1 MALQKVALTLTILEK
16 TMINKKFVKQ
26 FINEQDNFSKID
38 LTLAISEHRSRGILA
53 QNSWYKDL
61 YVNPNVDIV
70 NSHPQVHQ
78 QVRQELYD
86 FLELLLNYNTKSIL
100 QVGLGHWGS
109 THFVLSLLLEK
120 ITTIE
125 YDSEFIERYS
135 AEIDNDFETLIQ
147 GDSTIVHE
155 EITELYDAV
164 FIDGNHSYEYV
175 KQDLENYWSKV
186 KPGGIIALHDA
197 NFEGERYGTPR
208 VLRESGLDWNFISHS
223 KEVGIAYIIK
233 GEE

>member
-1 MALQKVALTLTILEK
+1 
-16 TMINKKFVKQ
+16 MINKKFIKN
-26 FINEQDNFSKID
+26 FISDQDAFSKID
-38 LTLAISEHRSRGILA
+38 LVLAISEHRSRGILGS
-53 QNSWYKDL
+53 NSWYKEL
-61 YVNPNVDIV
+61 YVDPNVDIV

-86 FLELLLNYNTKSIL
+86 FLELLLEKDTKKML

-109 THFVLSLLLEK
+109 THFVLSLLLDQV
-120 ITTIE
+120 TTVE

-135 AEIDNDFETLIQ
+135 KEMDSDFETLIQ

-155 EITELYDAV
+155 QITDLYDAV

-175 KQDLENYWSKV
+175 KKDLENYWHKV
-186 KPGGIIALHDA
+186 KDGGIIALHDA

-208 VLRESGLDWNFISHS
+208 VLRESGYNWKFISHS
-223 KEVGIAYIIK
+223 AEVGIAYLIK

>member
-1 MALQKVALTLTILEK
+1 
-16 TMINKKFVKQ
+16 MINKKFVKQ

-61 YVNPNVDIV
+61 YVDPSVDIV

-86 FLELLLNYNTKSIL
+86 FLELLLNHNTKSIL

-135 AEIDNDFETLIQ
+135 AEIDEDFETLIQ
-147 GDSTIVHE
+147 GDSTVVHKD
-155 EITELYDAV
+155 ITELYDAV

-175 KQDLENYWSKV
+175 KKDLENYWSKV